1 MSEHAKSN
9 AGPRGSTATH
19 PAAQRIQAKLAVS
32 DRNDPMEREA
42 DSVAERVTAG
52 QPAPAVSRMTAPE
65 KKPETAVRQS
75 APEKKKEAVQR
86 AAGPEK
92 KEPVAQ
98 RAANDERKVPA
109 PVQRAAGSEKKEP
122 GVQRAAASDKKEPQG
137 SVQRVASPEKKD
149 LTVQRAAAAEKQVPP
164 VQRQADER
172 DQVQT
177 RSTGDGSATSMG
189 NAAQHAVDSKGAGRP
204 LDSSVR
210 SKIESSLGADMSH
223 VRVHDDAAARAS
235 ASALNARAFTHGSD
249 IWMGPGESSSD
260 LRLMGHE
267 ATHVVQQGGTVQGQV
282 QRANGAGSGTAAS
295 VPAVSAEDA
304 MVNLQTFRLP
314 RVKARHRP
322 VYEAWAAATTLKRIA
337 GYDRGEP
344 DQKDSVWLPGVTI
357 DPGRLAEL
365 DLPAS
370 FTGQKTIEVHGEEIT
385 GSYTQLINRLKV
397 PQWDRGGEWDEFPF
411 EVDHIVE
418 LQVGSWSGGSSGAA
432 NELANMELLDKRSNA
447 RAGSLT
453 RLSIK
458 NNVRQF
464 LESTGEAA
472 GETAIRNYLRDNDVA
487 FNRVV
492 IDPEGSESDSRW
504 WTRAEIE
511 SGAHLQAAH
520 PVHNVGEAGSASS
533 FALVSPGGSVLG
545 EYAHDEGVTAVQV
558 ADPVDQGRVAGL
570 QITAIQWPNAAGA
583 VRDAEIG
590 SVTARLQLPPQL
602 EATTVPLTI
611 PMHSAGQYAGYLGEL
626 PEMGEAHFPGLSL
639 INFEHP
645 TIEGENLVIA
655 GRLTPSLPL
664 LGTTPIDVV
673 LRGREFAFF
682 YYYSVG
688 ELSLPVP
695 GISIDDVTLLVSYGT
710 EGFRAEGSVF
720 FSVDRLGSG
729 SLTAGVDGSG
739 NFDAGGSFDF
749 DSELFD
755 QARIEIWYRER
766 AFGGRGTLRITQP
779 DKVRGIR
786 SLDASITF
794 GESSVHANGT
804 VVPDIPGV
812 ENATLA
818 IDYSEEEG
826 LSIRG
831 TAALGR
837 GIPGINSGSLE
848 AEVRKPAGESAYQLF
863 AHGSAVPAVP
873 GINTTLDAVYDNGAL
888 TVSGHADYSRGMLS
902 GGIDIG
908 VTNREFD
915 AAGQPTD
922 AIGTELRVY
931 GGGSVTIRIAPWL
944 QGTVGVH
951 ILPVGE
957 IELSGEIAL
966 PDQIEIFERKQINKS
981 LLNIA
986 VQVPIFP
993 GVVAEIGGGLSAQA
1007 GIGPG
1012 VIDQLRIGIT
1022 YNPAHEDQ
1030 THVTG
1035 NAHLNI
1041 PADAGLRLA
1050 VRAGIGLGIT
1060 GASATGG
1067 LEIGGLLGIAGA
1079 AEAGVELDWLPT
1091 TGLRIDAYGDIHAE
1105 PIFRF
1110 DIGGYVSVRAL
1121 GFEVYGNSWQFASYE
1136 FGSNLRFGVR
1146 FPIHY
1151 VEGQPFDVSLDDVE
1165 FTVPDIDPAQLLRG
1179 LVDRIA

>member
-1 MSEHAKSN
+1 MSEHAKG
-9 AGPRGSTATH
+9 AAEPRGATATR

-32 DRNDPMEREA
+32 DRHDPMEREA
-42 DSVAERVTAG
+42 DSVADRVSAG
-52 QPAPAVSRMTAPE
+52 QPAPAVSRMAAPE
-65 KKPETAVRQS
+65 KKPETAARQVQ
-75 APEKKKEAVQR
+75 PEKKKE
-86 AAGPEK
+86 
-92 KEPVAQ
+92 
-98 RAANDERKVPA
+98 
-109 PVQRAAGSEKKEP
+109 PVQRAAKEERKP
-122 GVQRAAASDKKEPQG
+122 ETPVQRTAA
-137 SVQRVASPEKKD
+137 PE
-149 LTVQRAAAAEKQVPP
+149 TP

-172 DQVQT
+172 EEVQT
-177 RSTGDGSATSMG
+177 KSAGDGAGASMG
-189 NAAQHAVDSKGAGRP
+189 NAAQQAVDSKGSGRP
-204 LDSSVR
+204 LDSGVR
-210 SKIESSLGADMSH
+210 SRIESSLGADIGH
-223 VRVHDDAAARAS
+223 VRVHDDPSARAA

-260 LRLMGHE
+260 VHLMAHE
-267 ATHVVQQGGTVQGQV
+267 AAHVIQQGATAQRLV
-282 QRANGAGSGTAAS
+282 QRANGAGSGGAAPVAS
-295 VPAVSAEDA
+295 VSPEQAQADRR
-304 MVNLQTFRLP
+304 TFRLP

-344 DQKDSVWLPGVTI
+344 DQKDSVWLPNLNI
-357 DPGRLAEL
+357 DPGRLEAL

-370 FTGQKTIEVHGEEIT
+370 FSGQKTIEVHGEEIT
-385 GSYTQLINRLKV
+385 GSYSQLMNRLKV

-418 LQVGSWSGGSSGAA
+418 LQVGSWSGGASGAA
-432 NELANMELLDKRSNA
+432 NELANMELLDKRSNR
-447 RAGSLT
+447 RAGSRT

-458 NNVRQF
+458 ENVRRF
-464 LESTGEAA
+464 LEATGESA
-472 GETAIRNYLRDNDVA
+472 GETAVNNYLRDNDVE

-492 IDPEGSESDSRW
+492 IDSEGSESESRW

-511 SGAHLQAAH
+511 AGTHLQTAQ
-520 PVHNVGEAGSASS
+520 PVHNVGEAGSATS
-533 FALVSPGGSVLG
+533 FALVSPAGSVLG
-545 EYAHDEGVTAVQV
+545 EYPHAAGVTAIQV
-558 ADPVDQGRVAGL
+558 EGPVNQGRVAGL
-570 QITAIQWPNAAGA
+570 QITAINWPNAAGA
-583 VRDAEIG
+583 ARDAEIG
-590 SVTARLQLPPQL
+590 TVAAHLQLPPQL
-602 EATTVPLTI
+602 EAANASLTI

-626 PEMGEAHFPGLSL
+626 PELGEAHFPGLSL
-639 INFEHP
+639 IHFEHP
-645 TIEGENLVIA
+645 VIEGGNLVIA

-673 LRGREFAFF
+673 LRGRELAFF

-695 GISIDDVTLLVSYGT
+695 GISIDDVTLLVSFGT
-710 EGFRAEGSVF
+710 EGFRAEGAVF
-720 FSVDRLGSG
+720 FSVERLGSG
-729 SLTAGVDGSG
+729 SLTAGVGGVG
-739 NFDAGGSFDF
+739 NFEAGGSFDF

-786 SLDASITF
+786 SLEASVTF
-794 GESSVHANGT
+794 GESSVQASGT

-812 ENATLA
+812 ENAALA

-831 TAALGR
+831 TAAFGR
-837 GIPGINSGSLE
+837 GVPGINSGSLE
-848 AEVRKPAGESAYQLF
+848 AEVRKPAGESEYLLL
-863 AHGSAVPAVP
+863 AHGTAVPAIP
-873 GINTTLDAVYDNGAL
+873 GISTTLDAVYDNGAL
-888 TVSGHADYSRGMLS
+888 TISGHADYSRGLLS
-902 GGIDIG
+902 GGLDVG

-915 AAGQPTD
+915 AAGQPTEE
-922 AIGTELRVY
+922 IGTVLRVY

-944 QGTVGVH
+944 QGTVGVRL
-951 ILPVGE
+951 LPNGE
-957 IELSGEIAL
+957 IELQGEIGL
-966 PDQIEIFERKQINKS
+966 PSQIEIFSRKQIDRS

-986 VQVPIFP
+986 VQAPIFP
-993 GVVAEIGGGLSAQA
+993 GIVAEIGGGLSAQA

-1012 VIDQLRIGIT
+1012 VIDQLRLGIT
-1022 YNPAHEDQ
+1022 YNPAHEEQ

-1035 NAHLNI
+1035 DAHLNI
-1041 PADAGLRLA
+1041 PTDAGLRLA

-1067 LEIGGLLGIAGA
+1067 LEIGGMLGIGGA
-1079 AEAGVELDWLPT
+1079 AEAGVQVDWLPS

-1110 DIGGYVSVRAL
+1110 DISGYVSVRAL
-1121 GFEVYGNSWQFASYE
+1121 AFEVYGNTWKLASYE

-1151 VEGQPFDVSLDDVE
+1151 VEGEPFDISLSDVE
-1165 FTVPDIDPAQLLRG
+1165 FTVPDIDPGELLSS